1 MLKVK
6 HTIIAAAA
14 AAMVVLAVGTGAVA
28 APIAPAGAENATPT
42 AATSLVTSVQY
53 YRGGGRGYYAG
64 GRGYYGGRYYGRW
77 RGPVIGLG
85 VGTAIVA
92 GAIIANEAYR
102 PRRGYYYD
110 TYAYNGPY
118 YYPSGYSGDPRKVCA
133 EHFRSFEWN
142 TGLYTTYGGERKLC
156 PYLRD

>member
-1 MLKVK
+1 MLNNKRL
-6 HTIIAAAA
+6 IAATAA
-14 AAMVVLAVGTGAVA
+14 ILLTLGVDTAASA
-28 APIAPAGAENATPT
+28 APVAPAATAS
-42 AATSLVTSVQY
+42 AATTADTTIVAQAQY

-77 RGPVIGLG
+77 RGPAIGLG

-92 GAIIANEAYR
+92 GAIIANQAYR

-110 TYAYNGPY
+110 TYAYDGPY
-118 YYPSGYSGDPRKVCA
+118 YYPSGYSGDPRKICA
-133 EHFRSFEWN
+133 DHFRSFEWN
-142 TGLYTTYGGERKLC
+142 TGLYTTYGGERRLC